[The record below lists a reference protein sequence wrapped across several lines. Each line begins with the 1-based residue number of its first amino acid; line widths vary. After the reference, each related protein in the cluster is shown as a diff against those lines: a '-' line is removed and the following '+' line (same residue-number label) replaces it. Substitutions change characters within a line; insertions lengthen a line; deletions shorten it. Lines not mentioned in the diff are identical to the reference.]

1 MHRERKCGYLGA
13 ITRVGYTIEAL
24 QEAGIRAERGF
35 PGELA
40 KAISGPVA
48 AVTVEHS
55 DQKQIC
61 LAVTVYGPGNQGGRV
76 CEEMAQTVA
85 QVLRQKRGRCQ
96 VGSCSFDAETGLF
109 SVKVSAVW
117 MESLHNAV
125 QIDNATLAYTTHF
138 SAVQTRQVQQVT
150 DAETGEK
157 SVVNEEVIWTVAIE
171 EFLPF
176 REVMVVDHKE
186 SFTLRVKHEN
196 CTEIY
201 PECYW
206 LSITLEETDGGL
218 LRKRI
223 ARSWTERI
231 IEE

>member
-1 MHRERKCGYLGA
+1 MRYVDNVVSYL
-13 ITRVGYTIEAL
+13 L
-24 QEAGIRAERGF
+24 DAGIRAERGY
-35 PGELA
+35 PAEEIQALT
-40 KAISGPVA
+40 GPVV

-55 DQKQIC
+55 DQKQTK
-61 LAVTVYGPGNQGGRV
+61 LSATVYAPGAQGGRV
-76 CEEMAQTVA
+76 CEELAQTVA
-85 QVLRQKRGRCQ
+85 QALREKRARCE
-96 VGSCSFDAETGLF
+96 VGSCSYDAESGMF
-109 SVKVSAVW
+109 SVKVTACW
-117 MESLHNAV
+117 LESLHNSV
-125 QIDNATLAYTTHF
+125 QIDNTTLAYATEF

-150 DAETGEK
+150 DSETGEK
-157 SVVNEEVIWTVAIE
+157 SVVNEEVIWTVAIQE
-171 EFLPF
+171 LLPF
-176 REVMVVDHKE
+176 REIMVVDHKA

-218 LRKRI
+218 IRKRI